1 MRLVRKISIGVFGLA
16 LFAAAPAFAQQ
27 DGVTQSTAD
36 VDQIPGNTSTIHQ
49 NGNNNA
55 AGVEQQAILG
65 ANYANAAAIQQNGS
79 GNTAS
84 ITQKNGSQFAAG
96 VAQYGNNETA
106 TVTQQNGSNLG
117 VQINQYN
124 SGASVGVTQ
133 FGTGTPGA
141 PPITI
146 KQF

>member
-1 MRLVRKISIGVFGLA
+1 MHLARKIFIGVFGLA
-16 LFAAAPAFAQQ
+16 LLAAAPAFAQQ
-27 DGVTQSTAD
+27 QDSVTQSTE
-36 VDQIPGNTSTIHQ
+36 VDQIPGNFSIIQQT
-49 NGNNNA
+49 GNNNT

-65 ANYANAAAIQQNGS
+65 ANHANAASIQQNGS
-79 GNTAS
+79 GNTATV
-84 ITQKNGSQFAAG
+84 TQKNGSQFAAG
-96 VAQYGNNETA
+96 IAQYGNNETA

-124 SGASVGVTQ
+124 NGASVGVTQ